1 MSILTFLETKKND
14 NNMILHK
21 LMNINGSTRK
31 RKASMRVI
39 LATASWKSSWMNRWK
54 GAVRITL
61 RDVIT
66 TDNIVFV
73 A

>member
-1 MSILTFLETKKND
+1 
-14 NNMILHK
+14 
-21 LMNINGSTRK
+21 MNTNGSTRK

-39 LATASWKSSWMNRWK
+39 LATASWKSSRMNRWK

-66 TDNIVFV
+66 TDNIVVV